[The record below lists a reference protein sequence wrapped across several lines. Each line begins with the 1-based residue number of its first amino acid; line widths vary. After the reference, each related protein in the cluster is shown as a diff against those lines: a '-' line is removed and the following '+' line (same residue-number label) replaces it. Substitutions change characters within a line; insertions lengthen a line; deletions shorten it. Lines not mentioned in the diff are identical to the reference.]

1 MNRLKNAKIALTE
14 VDAIAYTRG
23 PGLLGSL
30 LVGSS
35 FAKGLSLGLD
45 IPLLEVNHMQAHILA
60 HFIDDN
66 ASTPK
71 FPFLCLT
78 VSGGHTQIVK
88 VDSPTKME
96 ILGSTLDDAA
106 GEAFDKAAKMM
117 EIPYPGGPLID
128 KYAQTGDPKKYKF
141 NVGKMKGYNF
151 SFSGL
156 KTGILYFLRKEKEK
170 NAQFIQE
177 NLNDLCA
184 SIQQSIIDALV
195 LKVEQAVNDLGIHE
209 VAIAGGVSANSELR
223 KRLKEKENSG
233 WNVHLPKFEYCTD
246 NGAMI
251 AMAGQFLFEAE
262 EFGSI
267 ENTPNPRMKF

>member
-1 MNRLKNAKIALTE
+1 
-14 VDAIAYTRG
+14 
-23 PGLLGSL
+23 
-30 LVGSS
+30 
-35 FAKGLSLGLD
+35 
-45 IPLLEVNHMQAHILA
+45 
-60 HFIDDN
+60 
-66 ASTPK
+66 
-71 FPFLCLT
+71 
-78 VSGGHTQIVK
+78 
-88 VDSPTKME
+88 ME

-209 VAIAGGVSANSELR
+209 VAIAGGVSANSE
-223 KRLKEKENSG
+223 
-233 WNVHLPKFEYCTD
+233 
-246 NGAMI
+246 
-251 AMAGQFLFEAE
+251 
-262 EFGSI
+262 
-267 ENTPNPRMKF
+267 